1 MNKALLVVAALLAAA
16 APAVA
21 GETVLYSF
29 ADGTDGG
36 GPSGNLTVAGGDL
49 YGTAHFGGIT
59 TCGGFVGGGCGVVYR
74 LTPAQGGWTEQAL
87 YAFGDGTDGG
97 FPNAGVV
104 VDNSGNVYGAA
115 STGGNTACSI
125 GCGVVYEV
133 SPHGSAWSE
142 RVLHAFDGTDGEFP
156 NAPLWVDPA
165 GNFYSTT
172 WHGGASGSGEVF
184 ALKHSGSTWNETVLH
199 AFNGTTEGLGPA
211 GGVVLTPSGRIF
223 GTTYVYNG
231 QTDGTVY
238 ELVRA
243 HRAWHDDVL
252 QTFQG
257 SANGCNPY
265 AGLIADARGNL
276 YGTTIE
282 CGPNGDGVAFEMVR
296 AGKGYHERVLHTF
309 GGPGDGASPYAGLS
323 ADARGNLYGTT
334 VSGGASGSGT
344 VYELAH
350 TKRGYVEHILYSF
363 GGGADGANA
372 GGGVILDSSG
382 DLFGVTSGGGAS
394 GAGTVYEIT
403 P

>member
-1 MNKALLVVAALLAAA
+1 MYKALLVVAALLAAV
-16 APAVA
+16 APAGA
-21 GETVLYSF
+21 GEAVLYSF

-36 GPSGNLTVAGGDL
+36 GPSGNVTIAGGDL

-74 LTPAQGGWTEQAL
+74 LTAAQGGWTEQAL
-87 YAFGDGTDGG
+87 YAFGDGADGG

-104 VDNSGNVYGAA
+104 VDTSGNVYGAA

-133 SPHGSAWSE
+133 SPHGSGWSE
-142 RVLHAFDGTDGEFP
+142 RVLHGFDGTDGEFP

-165 GNFYSTT
+165 GDFYSTT

-184 ALKHSGSTWNETVLH
+184 ALKHSGNTWSATVLH

-276 YGTTIE
+276 YGTT
-282 CGPNGDGVAFEMVR
+282 
-296 AGKGYHERVLHTF
+296 
-309 GGPGDGASPYAGLS
+309 
-323 ADARGNLYGTT
+323 

-363 GGGADGANA
+363 GGGADGANP
-372 GGGVILDSSG
+372 GGGVILDGSG